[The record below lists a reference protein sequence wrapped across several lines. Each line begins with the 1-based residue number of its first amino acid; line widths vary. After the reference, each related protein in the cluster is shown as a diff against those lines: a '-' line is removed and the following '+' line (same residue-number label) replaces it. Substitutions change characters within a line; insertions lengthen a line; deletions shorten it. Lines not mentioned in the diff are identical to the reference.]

1 MPEPPTAAAVALVV
15 GFTWRLLTR
24 VALITIALLAVM
36 APLAQAWEP
45 SNNVYMH
52 KYEQAAIGLWGSAP
66 DCPAVEYIWLEADPW
81 GEDGV
86 RGRAADCRMWLMDW
100 DRLKGD
106 RWARREGFAWNCFL
120 VLHEWGHL
128 LGYDHDVI
136 EPRHPEI
143 ERYCARE
150 AERQYRRLLYHHT
163 IRSRRSCLRRSSC
176 RSSRSPALLSSPSS
190 PRALHT
196 RGSR

>member
-1 MPEPPTAAAVALVV
+1 MPELRTAPAVALVV

-86 RGRAADCRMWLMDW
+86 RGRAANCRMWLMDW

-150 AERQYRRLLYHHT
+150 AERQYRRLLHHT

-176 RSSRSPALLSSPSS
+176 RSSRPPALPSSPSS
-190 PRALHT
+190 LRGLHT

>member
-1 MPEPPTAAAVALVV
+1 MPQPPTAAAVALVV
-15 GFTWRLLTR
+15 GCTWRLLSR

-36 APLAQAWEP
+36 APPVQAWEP
-45 SNNVYMH
+45 SDNDYMH
-52 KYEQAAIGLWGSAP
+52 KYEQAAIELWGSVP
-66 DCPAVEYIWLEADPW
+66 DCPTVEYIWLEADPW
-81 GEDGV
+81 GEHGV

-150 AERQYRRLLYHHT
+150 AERQYRRLLHHHT
-163 IRSRRSCLRRSSC
+163 IRPRRPCLRRSSC
-176 RSSRSPALLSSPSS
+176 RSSRPPALLSRPS
-190 PRALHT
+190 PRGLHT